1 MRRGRL
7 LLFQAPCS
15 GFPCAWTKTEEPSP
29 CLPPCLLI
37 EESAGIRYNE
47 ANRTH
52 GKDGKGNA
60 YLNSA
65 AQREAA
71 PDRSE
76 TAGREETA

>member
-29 CLPPCLLI
+29 CLLI

-60 YLNSA
+60 YPNGA
-65 AQREAA
+65 AQREAG

-76 TAGREETA
+76 TAGREEKA